1 MAIIIGFG
9 TLVGGIFA
17 GACATNVSWG
27 YNPNIQRLYCLGSM
41 DPYLTIEKPTET
53 LNVTVYQEG
62 VTSQSVEASTDCSDI
77 SSVNASV
84 SPSFCGTGVE
94 GVSGD
99 WYIVSYSY
107 NKGDTNIPGQESW
120 GLQRWVAGI
129 DPDLSAAP
137 DYVIRNAAEGQSTRN
152 PGDPTGVTF
161 NAAGGILSGM
171 QGSVAANA
179 VGQADTIYYG
189 MVTAVGGAN
198 LGGGEIAN
206 SSVSIQHTPLW
217 V

>member
-9 TLVGGIFA
+9 TLVGGIFS

-27 YNPNIQRLYCLGSM
+27 YNPNLQRLYCLGSM
-41 DPYLTIEKPTET
+41 TPWMTIEKPTET
-53 LNVTVYQEG
+53 INVTVYQEG
-62 VTSQSVEASTDCSDI
+62 VAAQSVAASTSCTDI
-77 SSVNASV
+77 TAVNASV
-84 SPSFCGTGVE
+84 SPSFCGVGVE

-107 NKGDTNIPGQESW
+107 NKGDPNIPGQETW
-120 GLQRWVAGI
+120 GLQRWVEGS
-129 DPDLSAAP
+129 DPVTSSAP

-152 PGDPTGVTF
+152 PGGPTGVTF
-161 NAAGGILSGM
+161 IGDIVSGY
-171 QGSVAANA
+171 QGSVAANS
-179 VGQADTIYYG
+179 VGQADIVYYG
-189 MVTAVGGAN
+189 MVTSVGGAN

-206 SSVSIQHTPLW
+206 SSVSVPHTPLW

>member
-9 TLVGGIFA
+9 TLVGGIFS

-27 YNPNIQRLYCLGSM
+27 YNPNLQRLYCLGSM
-41 DPYLTIEKPTET
+41 TPWMTIEKPTET
-53 LNVTVYQEG
+53 INVTVYQEG
-62 VTSQSVEASTDCSDI
+62 VAAQSVAASTSCTDI
-77 SSVNASV
+77 TAVSASV
-84 SPSFCGTGVE
+84 SPSFCGTGVD

-107 NKGDTNIPGQESW
+107 NKGDPNIPGQETW
-120 GLQRWVAGI
+120 GLQRWVEGS
-129 DPDLSAAP
+129 DPVTSSAP

-152 PGDPTGVTF
+152 PGGPTGVTF
-161 NAAGGILSGM
+161 TGDIVSGH
-171 QGSVAANA
+171 QGSVAANS

-189 MVTAVGGAN
+189 MVTSVGGAN

-206 SSVSIQHTPLW
+206 SSVSVPHTPLW